1 MAVLEHDRF
10 RNFVYGV
17 ALTLMIAY
25 VLYIG
30 QNVFI
35 PVIASVILAY
45 IVIALAQRMGDVPYV
60 GKLLPVPIRYT
71 ISIVII
77 IAIIS
82 AFIFLIISNIN
93 QLIALIPQYQ
103 ARLLEIIQNLTASF
117 GEEFG
122 IETQPTWE
130 TIRRDVFGDISLQ
143 SLIGSTVTSVSVIV
157 GSTFVV
163 IVYAGFALSE
173 RRLFENKMRRLSSNP
188 EESKRIVEIVS
199 IINTRIGDYLVTKT
213 LVNLI
218 LGLISYIVMSAMDLN
233 FAAFWAVMIALMNYV
248 PYVGSFLGV
257 LFPTAIGLV
266 EFPELT
272 DALIVFGGLTVC
284 QVLVG
289 SLVEPSI
296 MGRSLNLSPF
306 VILVALTS
314 WASLWGIAGAL
325 LSVPITA
332 ILVIILSEFEGTQ
345 PIAIMLSRNGKVV
358 QRRPEP
364 AKPVPMKPTMP
375 TKPVQ
380 QVEDRSADILF
391 SDQD

>member
-35 PVIASVILAY
+35 PIIASVILAY
-45 IVIALAQRMGDVPYV
+45 IVIALAQRMGDIPYV
-60 GKLLPVPIRYT
+60 GKLLPVPIRYA

-77 IAIIS
+77 IAIIT

-103 ARLLEIIQNLTASF
+103 VRLLEIIQNLTASF

-130 TIRRDVFGDISLQ
+130 TIRREVFGEISLQ

-163 IVYAGFALSE
+163 IVYAGFALAE
-173 RRLFENKMRRLSSNP
+173 RRLFESKMRRMSSNP
-188 EESKRIVEIVS
+188 EESRRIVEIVS

-218 LGLISYIVMSAMDLN
+218 LGLLSYLVMASMDLN
-233 FAAFWAVMIALMNYV
+233 FAAFWAVVIALMNFV

-272 DALIVFGGLTVC
+272 MALLLFSGLTIC
-284 QVLVG
+284 QVFVG
-289 SLVEPSI
+289 SLIEPSL

-358 QRRPEP
+358 QRRPKP
-364 AKPVPMKPTMP
+364 AEPVPMKASSSVIATNRA
-375 TKPVQ
+375 
-380 QVEDRSADILF
+380 DDHADILF
-391 SDQD
+391 SDHD